1 MYKTGD
7 VVEVNEKGQLFF
19 KGRVDNQIKHM
30 GYRIELEEIEAAY
43 ASLAE
48 VDEVGV
54 IYQKLTAELGQ
65 IVAFIQINDAAQSA
79 ENVLE
84 KVKNI
89 VPAYMVP
96 RVQKVMPALP
106 KNQNGKIDRVQLKNL
121 L

>member
-1 MYKTGD
+1 
-7 VVEVNEKGQLFF
+7 
-19 KGRVDNQIKHM
+19 M

-43 ASLAE
+43 ASLPE

-54 IYQKLTAELGQ
+54 VYQKLTAELGQ
-65 IVAFIQINDAAQSA
+65 IVAFIQINDGAQSA

-89 VPAYMVP
+89 VPIYMVP
-96 RVQKVMPALP
+96 RVQKVMSALP
-106 KNQNGKIDRVQLKNL
+106 KNQNGKIDRTQLKNL